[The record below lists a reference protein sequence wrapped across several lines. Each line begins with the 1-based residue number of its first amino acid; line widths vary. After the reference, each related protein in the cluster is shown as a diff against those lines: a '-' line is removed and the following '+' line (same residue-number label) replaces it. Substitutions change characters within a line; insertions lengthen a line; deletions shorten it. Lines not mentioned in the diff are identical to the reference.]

1 MSPNSSTL
9 SKYQQERASVID
21 NNESR
26 ELTQGLNKLAAPT
39 EGKTEAQS
47 PAHVYRTVG
56 LKGEKR

>member
-26 ELTQGLNKLAAPT
+26 ELTQGLNKLAVPPT

-47 PAHVYRTVG
+47 PAHVY
-56 LKGEKR
+56 E